1 MPEADTRTVDQ
12 KLIDANFF
20 RDQEAVYKLF
30 TKMRQE
36 DPVLYIPSNY
46 VFGLASACVQLE
58 RSG

>member
-20 RDQEAVYKLF
+20 RDQETVYKLF

-36 DPVLYIPSNY
+36 DPVRYIPLNY
-46 VFGLASACVQLE
+46 VFGLASIRVQLK